1 VSIAEQGRVR
11 ADVAAFQW
19 YALEPAQIAPPVI
32 EMAEQKARSGGLTVT
47 ARLASAESSPWN
59 IWPDGTARLFNN
71 RVAHVF
77 EIELEGEGALGWMP
91 RSTTLE
97 LNEPG
102 VALVAAGGPDVL
114 INDLL
119 GLALQAE
126 RQLVDSQLVARTRAA
141 GAFRRAYLPP
151 AGVGQMSGVVAFPL
165 WASDL
170 TDQTALAEKH
180 VVAMRLTLT
189 VMDGDGARSVVMVF
203 E

>member
-1 VSIAEQGRVR
+1 
-11 ADVAAFQW
+11 
-19 YALEPAQIAPPVI
+19 
-32 EMAEQKARSGGLTVT
+32 M
-47 ARLASAESSPWN
+47 
-59 IWPDGTARLFNN
+59 
-71 RVAHVF
+71 
-77 EIELEGEGALGWMP
+77 
-91 RSTTLE
+91 
-97 LNEPG
+97 
-102 VALVAAGGPDVL
+102 

-126 RQLVDSQLVARTRAA
+126 RQLVDSQLVARTREA

-151 AGVGQMSGVVAFPL
+151 AGVDQMSGVIAFPL

-189 VMDGDGARSVVMVF
+189 VLDGDGARSVVLVF